1 MSVNRFRRFA
11 LVIGVASAVGALGV
25 PGAALADTST
35 GSSVDSGSADDL
47 LKAVPP
53 ELLEQL
59 GLGGLG
65 GGSPKVQQC
74 NQSTKSGGQGVTETK
89 HIIGRTG
96 PTSFTLNY
104 DTRIQPDKI
113 DVYYQGRLIRSTGYV
128 GDRIN
133 KGKGSVVV
141 NVPPGIANYVTVKV
155 TGPESGTVWDYTVN
169 CPR

>member
-1 MSVNRFRRFA
+1 MLSLTYLEVEGVSRGADPSDRFR
-11 LVIGVASAVGALGV
+11 S
-25 PGAALADTST
+25 D
-35 GSSVDSGSADDL
+35 DSGRQPWVPLPRKADQRPGEGNPYVTPQFG
-47 LKAVPP
+47 ATR
-53 ELLEQL
+53 
-59 GLGGLG
+59 LG
-65 GGSPKVQQC
+65 GGSPKIQQC

-89 HIIGRTG
+89 HILGRTG
-96 PTSFTLNY
+96 PTSFTLAY

-141 NVPPGIANYVTVKV
+141 DVPPGIANYVTVKV

>member
-1 MSVNRFRRFA
+1 MSANGFRRLA
-11 LVIGVASAVGALGV
+11 VIIGLAAAAGALSV
-25 PGAALADTST
+25 PGVSAADPST

-53 ELLEQL
+53 EVLEQL
-59 GLGGLG
+59 GLGSVG
-65 GGSPKVQQC
+65 GGSPKIQQC

-89 HIIGRTG
+89 HILGRTG
-96 PTSFTLNY
+96 PTSFTLAY

-133 KGKGSVVV
+133 KGRGSVVV
-141 NVPPGIANYVTVKV
+141 DVPPGIANYVTVKV

>member
-1 MSVNRFRRFA
+1 MSANGFRRLA
-11 LVIGVASAVGALGV
+11 VIIGLATAAGALSV
-25 PGAALADTST
+25 PGVSAADPST

-53 ELLEQL
+53 EVLEQL
-59 GLGGLG
+59 GLGSVG
-65 GGSPKVQQC
+65 GGSPKIQQC

-89 HIIGRTG
+89 HILGRTG
-96 PTSFTLNY
+96 PTSFTLAY

-141 NVPPGIANYVTVKV
+141 DVPPGIANYVTVKV